1 MKKEITDLSQE
12 EIKQIFKQRTSIFT
26 EITVEMINQDQRF
39 GYNQEHRFVTERAW
53 WLAAQAVKETND
65 IRLNKGLAE
74 WPSIALEE
82 LLEAKEAKSLL
93 EQRTELVQLAA
104 VVHQWIAAIDNY
116 NNKAKTNG

>member
-39 GYNQEHRFVTERAW
+39 GYNQEHRFRSDRDRWEEAE
-53 WLAAQAVKETND
+53 AIKQTNE
-65 IRLNKGLAE
+65 IRLSKGLSD
-74 WPSIALEE
+74 WPLIAYEE
-82 LLEAKEAKSLL
+82 LLEAVQSDSLL
-93 EQRTELVQLAA
+93 EQRAELVQLAA
-104 VVHQWIAAIDNY
+104 VVHQWIAAIDNH